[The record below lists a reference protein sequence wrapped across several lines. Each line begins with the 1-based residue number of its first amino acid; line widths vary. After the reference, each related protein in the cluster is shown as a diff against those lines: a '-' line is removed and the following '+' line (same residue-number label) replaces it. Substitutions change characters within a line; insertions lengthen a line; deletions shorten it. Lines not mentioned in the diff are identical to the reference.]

1 MGTDRAP
8 KSRGGLTIRRALLQR
23 VFPVRVAARLS
34 SGMAYLLILT
44 GQRADDV
51 VELNP
56 AATLSLGSS
65 SEAHIQLPEADVAA
79 THAQVYPAQGS
90 YWLQDLGEGS
100 TYINMDPL
108 ANATQVLRAHDV
120 LALGRTFV
128 QFVTE
133 RPHAQGGVDRSREI
147 GARDREIE
155 QLRERVAR
163 LAAKNGAL
171 GGELDRAQVQVEQLR
186 AELEGVRVAENAQEA
201 ESALAVLEAT
211 RAAEETRPIEDELR
225 TLRGR
230 ASDLAAAL
238 VMGRSGA
245 SGPP

>member
-1 MGTDRAP
+1 
-8 KSRGGLTIRRALLQR
+8 
-23 VFPVRVAARLS
+23 
-34 SGMAYLLILT
+34 MAYLLILT

-65 SEAHIQLPEADVAA
+65 TEAHIQLPQADVAA
-79 THAQVYPAQGS
+79 IHAQVYPAQGS
-90 YWLQDLGEGS
+90 YWFQDLGEGHTS
-100 TYINMDPL
+100 INMDPL
-108 ANATQVLRAHDV
+108 ANATHVLRAHDV

-128 QFVTE
+128 KFVTE
-133 RPHAQGGVDRSREI
+133 PPHAHGGVDRSEEL

-155 QLRERVAR
+155 QLRERVAQ
-163 LAAKNGAL
+163 LEAKNGEL
-171 GGELDRAQVQVEQLR
+171 GGELERAREQVEEVR
-186 AELEGVRVAENAQEA
+186 AELEEVRAAESAQELA
-201 ESALAVLEAT
+201 SALAVQEAT

-238 VMGRSGA
+238 DMGRSGV
-245 SGPP
+245 SKSP